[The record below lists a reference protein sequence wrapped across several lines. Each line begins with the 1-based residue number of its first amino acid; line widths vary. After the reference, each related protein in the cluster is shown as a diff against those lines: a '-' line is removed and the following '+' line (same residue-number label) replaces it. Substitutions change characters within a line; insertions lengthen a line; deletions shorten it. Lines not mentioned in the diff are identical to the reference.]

1 MRSPA
6 VRFAALVLFVCAGL
20 AAAYHFGLIDWL
32 RQGSVA
38 DRVMALRDPWWTP
51 LALIGL
57 CTLAGCLP
65 LPTTAVVLIGGAVYG
80 PWRGWALNLLGCVCG
95 AVAGY
100 ALARALGRDFAI
112 RILGPKR
119 WAKLDG
125 LMQEHGFWTMVRAR
139 WMLPLAV
146 VDYGA
151 GIGGMKVL
159 PFLVSSVVG
168 MAFPVAIYTYVGH
181 LLLVAP
187 NANPAKTLA
196 KAAALVLA
204 LLAMSLAAPGWRFVK
219 GWRAARRSGAD

>member
-6 VRFAALVLFVCAGL
+6 VRFAVLVLLVGAGL

-38 DRVMALRDPWWTP
+38 ERVTALRGPWWTP

-80 PWRGWALNLLGCVCG
+80 PWRGWALNLFGCVFG
-95 AVAGY
+95 AFAGY
-100 ALARALGRDFAI
+100 GLARALGRDFAI

-125 LMQEHGFWTMVRAR
+125 LMQEHGFWAMVRAR

-151 GIGGMKVL
+151 GIGGMKAL
-159 PFLVSSVVG
+159 PFLLSSIVG
-168 MAFPVAIYTYVGH
+168 MAIPVAIYTYVGH

-187 NANPAKTLA
+187 GANPARTLA

-204 LLAMSLAAPGWRFVK
+204 LLAVSLAGPAWR
-219 GWRAARRSGAD
+219 WLRRLRAARRSD